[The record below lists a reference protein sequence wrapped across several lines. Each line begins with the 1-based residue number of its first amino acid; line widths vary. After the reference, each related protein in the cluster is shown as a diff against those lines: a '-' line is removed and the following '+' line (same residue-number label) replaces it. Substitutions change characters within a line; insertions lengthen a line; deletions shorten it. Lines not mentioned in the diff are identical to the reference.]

1 MIQIFG
7 RQYAAYILLLLVGY
21 SMPSSEA
28 YATGLLGTPN
38 KGQTV
43 SGVGLIS
50 GYHCTSNNID
60 VYIDNVYFGKAGAGT
75 QLLGT
80 LGVCGRTNT
89 GFGLLYNF
97 NNLTPGVHSISV
109 YADGVLFDSSTFTT
123 FRSGGVPWL
132 EGKSRR
138 SYISDFPNIGKAAI
152 VEWSQSDQN
161 FKIVKSIDTSTLNGN
176 YTLYRASLQDING
189 DILDTKQSNFSASG
203 TATISN
209 NNYLTQ
215 NVVVIIDGV
224 SAPASTATTFTDY
237 GYYLHTNNPSNDVV
251 IPIRGV
257 ILVTSSLTYI
267 PNLGYINEID
277 YWVRDEAL
285 NVNAY

>member
-1 MIQIFG
+1 MIKIFSC
-7 RQYAAYILLLLVGY
+7 QYAVYILLLLVGY
-21 SMPSSEA
+21 AMPPSEA
-28 YATGLLGTPN
+28 YATGVLGTPN

-80 LGVCGRTNT
+80 LDVCGKTNT

-97 NNLTPGVHSISV
+97 NNLTPGVHGISV

-138 SYISDFPNIGKAAI
+138 SYISDFPDIGKAAI

-176 YTLYRASLQDING
+176 YTLYRASIQDVDGTI
-189 DILDTKQSNFSASG
+189 IDTKQSNFSASG

-209 NNYLTQ
+209 NNYFTQ
-215 NVVVIIDGV
+215 NMVVTINGV
-224 SAPASTATTFTDY
+224 SVPVSTASSFTDY
-237 GYYLHTNNPSNDVV
+237 GYYLHTNNPSNNVV
-251 IPIRGV
+251 IPIRG
-257 ILVTSSLTYI
+257 ITLVTSMLTYI
-267 PNLGYINEID
+267 SNLGYVNEID
-277 YWVRDEAL
+277 YWVRDDAL
-285 NVNAY
+285 NANAY